1 MRTPLRSI
9 RRRSVL
15 VFFTHFGSGLLP
27 SLSAHNRHIPPTP
40 AEVAWS
46 RTAAIV
52 EKLRSDPRAYLPP
65 RPPAP
70 AGVTDLEFNEFFIP
84 IVGDRGLE
92 LTDKIRA
99 LHGQRVRLLGFMVR
113 QALPTP
119 GVLLF
124 APQPLQVD
132 EVEYG
137 TCDDLPP
144 QVVRTFV
151 ALAAGV
157 QVPLT
162 AGALLLTGTLEIG
175 QQSEIDGRSSLI
187 RLRLDT
193 PDLTPHVASRPVVSA
208 APISTQISSQP

>member
-1 MRTPLRSI
+1 MLCSPRST
-9 RRRSVL
+9 RRLATLVL
-15 VFFTHFGSGLLP
+15 IAHLGPGLLP
-27 SLSAHNRHIPPTP
+27 SLSAHGRQIPPTP

-52 EKLRSDPRAYLPP
+52 EKLRNDPRAYLPP

-70 AGVTDLEFNEFFIP
+70 AGVTDLEFNEFFVP

-124 APQPLQVD
+124 APQPIQVD

-151 ALAAGV
+151 PLAAGV
-157 QVPLT
+157 QVPLA
-162 AGALLLTGTLEIG
+162 AGALLLTGTLEVG
-175 QQSEIDGRSSLI
+175 QQSEIDGRNSLI

-193 PDLTPHVASRPVVSA
+193 PELTPHSQSRPVVSA
-208 APISTQISSQP
+208 NSPSATISSQP

>member
-1 MRTPLRSI
+1 MLSSLRSI
-9 RRRSVL
+9 RRFAALVL
-15 VFFTHFGSGLLP
+15 IAHFGPGLLP
-27 SLSAHNRHIPPTP
+27 SLSAHGRHIPPTP
-40 AEVAWS
+40 AEIAWS

-52 EKLRSDPRAYLPP
+52 EKLRNDSRAYLPP

-70 AGVTDLEFNEFFIP
+70 AGVTDLEFSEFFAP

-124 APQPLQVD
+124 APQPIQVD

-137 TCDDLPP
+137 ACDDLPP

-151 ALAAGV
+151 PLPAGD
-157 QVPLT
+157 QVPLA
-162 AGALLLTGTLEIG
+162 AGALLLTGTLEVG
-175 QQSEIDGRSSLI
+175 QQSEIDGRNSLI

-193 PDLTPHVASRPVVSA
+193 PELTPHSQSRPVVSTNSPSA
-208 APISTQISSQP
+208 TISSQP